1 MSANADSLA
10 PKLPPGTI
18 VAQPRQRGFLR
29 AHALM
34 ARHTLILLVIIIAAY
49 VIGILLFGVGIA
61 SAQTATP
68 DFKNIDTVIDAYLPK
83 LQAYEINYL
92 DAKGHGYLQAL
103 WSHSAPPA
111 DGALVAPD
119 LLISKPTD
127 QAESFFDLWSAVIIT
142 DGKVPVRL
150 RIDVYDGPSGKG
162 YVIVVESII
171 AGSTYTRSINTG
183 SEKWREQDWIEVKP
197 DVEMVK

>member
-1 MSANADSLA
+1 
-10 PKLPPGTI
+10 
-18 VAQPRQRGFLR
+18 
-29 AHALM
+29 M

-61 SAQTATP
+61 RAQTTP

-183 SEKWREQDWIEVKP
+183 GEAWREQDWIEVKV
-197 DVEMVK
+197 DEALAK